1 MTTSQG
7 TPERSKPRILKVW
20 IEKRHDEDPDLSFL
34 GEWTDDLKPGVIVRA
49 LGEFYE
55 RLPVPTERDVDGKF
69 RRGDGPEVPA
79 RGREYR
85 GFIPYAG
92 GEKQGTAEFY
102 EYGLQ
107 DWKRME
113 GLNRGDWC
121 MLGIIAKAEVQS
133 RAGEAWAP
141 IQVLRSGGLW
151 GVESDGGEYLG
162 EVAKEELANLR
173 DELKAWGF
181 GDRAIDYAFKSVE
194 EVTK

>member
-1 MTTSQG
+1 MPPSQG
-7 TPERSKPRILKVW
+7 TPKSKPRILKVW
-20 IEKRHDEDPDLSFL
+20 IEKAVDGSPDTSFL

-49 LGEFYE
+49 LGDFYE

-79 RGREYR
+79 KGREYR

-92 GEKQGTAEFY
+92 GEKVGTAEFY
-102 EYGLQ
+102 KYGLQ

-113 GLNRGDWC
+113 GLNNGDWC

-133 RAGEAWAP
+133 RAGETWAP

-151 GVESDGGEYLG
+151 GVESDAIEYHKDV
-162 EVAKEELANLR
+162 ETEELANLR

-181 GDRAIDYAFKSVE
+181 GNRAIDYAFKSVG
-194 EVTK
+194 EVSK

>member
-1 MTTSQG
+1 MKTSQG
-7 TPERSKPRILKVW
+7 TPKSKPRILKVW
-20 IEKRHDEDPDLSFL
+20 IEKRVDEDPDLSCI
-34 GEWTDDLKPGVIVRA
+34 GEWTDDLKPGVIVRD

-55 RLPVPTERDVDGKF
+55 RLPAPMDRDVDGKF
-69 RRGDGPEVPA
+69 YRKGAPEVPA

-92 GEKQGTAEFY
+92 GEKVGTPEFY
-102 EYGLQ
+102 KYGLQ

-113 GLNRGDWC
+113 DLNQGDWC

-141 IQVLRSGGLW
+141 IQTLRSGGLW
-151 GVESDGGEYLG
+151 GVESDAGEYLA
-162 EVAKEELANLR
+162 EVGKEELANLR

-181 GDRAIDYAFKSVE
+181 GDRAIDYAFQSVE
-194 EVTK
+194 EVGP